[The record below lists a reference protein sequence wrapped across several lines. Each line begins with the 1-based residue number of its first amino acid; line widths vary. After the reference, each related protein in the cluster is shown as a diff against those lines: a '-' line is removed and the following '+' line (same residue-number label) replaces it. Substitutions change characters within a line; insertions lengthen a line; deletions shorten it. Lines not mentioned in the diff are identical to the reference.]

1 MESGYKAGKEHSH
14 LQTLLDSHILERSP
28 SLFYIKTSLPSA
40 LISWLGHILSV
51 LFTVPSKGSPRWAL
65 LNSGGRLGG
74 GKVGAWIPGA
84 GGILLKGKNKIRKAQ
99 HDETEIGHWMI
110 GPEALGQEDKVTH
123 ESMAEFR
130 KKFLSLSGVIGYPPE
145 D

>member
-1 MESGYKAGKEHSH
+1 M
-14 LQTLLDSHILERSP
+14 
-28 SLFYIKTSLPSA
+28 
-40 LISWLGHILSV
+40 
-51 LFTVPSKGSPRWAL
+51 
-65 LNSGGRLGG
+65 
-74 GKVGAWIPGA
+74 
-84 GGILLKGKNKIRKAQ
+84 KGKNKIRKAQ
-99 HDETEIGHWMI
+99 HDETEIDHWMI